1 MRNIAKEVHN
11 TDFRENQKHFFNYFM
26 EHENQ
31 NIIADAPTGIGK
43 SLIAIQ
49 IGINLERPGTVFIVT
64 PTKDLMKQYERDYGN
79 LEDVMLLAGKN
90 EYKCKA
96 NPELTAELC
105 THSLKSPCK
114 HNYSLTRDSCE
125 YSRKISTFMDYK
137 VVVTN
142 YHMMLALIKIR
153 PALPWGCPL
162 VIWDE
167 SHKFQDIIREM
178 TGIEYNHT
186 KACRIIDEELSKT
199 IYNFFNNIKT
209 PIEAIRFELLPY
221 EEKYNTKED
230 IYKKRWIERVETQ
243 LHYRIQYEYL
253 PAEEYEKM
261 NSNNERESC
270 IRVIP
275 VDYTSLSRTTFM
287 EAAPQHLMMSGTI
300 HYPQYTEKKRLE
312 LISKITGMNMDLI
325 YETPQKYRFEDSKIV
340 KKAPHN
346 LSIINY
352 RNSRDFKD
360 FKRSYGPLIKFLVE
374 EYRNVMIHFNARW
387 QCENMV
393 RALKES
399 GYKFPVYNFHEG
411 KNNTE
416 TKQFIKKRFVETGG
430 CIIGSSLH
438 EGIDFPGKE
447 LEVVIVGR
455 SPYVPLSEEDKYYP
469 GTKSRIPNK
478 IRKTW
483 NGLEQRG
490 VNGIEQEEYR
500 LKTLQQ
506 IGRLQRTSTDTGII
520 ILCNLWTIHKDI
532 LNDFEICYSIN

>member
-11 TDFRENQKHFFNYFM
+11 SVFRENQIHFFNFFI
-26 EHENQ
+26 EHKDH

-49 IGINLERPGTVFIVT
+49 IAINLKRPGTVFIVT
-64 PTKDLMKQYERDYGN
+64 PTKDLMKQYERDFGN
-79 LEDVMLLAGKN
+79 LEDVLSLAGKS
-90 EYKCKA
+90 EYKCLA
-96 NPELTAELC
+96 NTDHTAELC

-114 HNYSLTRDSCE
+114 HNYTSTKDSCE
-125 YSRKISTFMDYK
+125 YSRRINTFMDYK

-142 YHMMLALIKIR
+142 YHMMLALIRIR

-162 VIWDE
+162 IIWDE

-186 KACRIIDEELSKT
+186 LACRIIDEDLSET
-199 IYNFFNNIKT
+199 IYNFLMNVKT
-209 PIEAIRFELLPY
+209 PVEAIYTELDKYLDI
-221 EEKYNTKED
+221 YNTKED
-230 IYKKRWIERVETQ
+230 IYKKRWIERLISQ
-243 LHYRIQYEYL
+243 IHYRILYKYL
-253 PAEEYEKM
+253 PAEEYEKIISKY
-261 NSNNERESC
+261 NREKC

-300 HYPQYTEKKRLE
+300 HYPQYDERKRLE
-312 LISKITGMNMDLI
+312 LLGKITGMRMDHI
-325 YETPQKYRFEDSKIV
+325 YETPKKYRFNNSKII
-340 KKAPHN
+340 KKAPIN
-346 LSIINY
+346 LSNINY
-352 RNSRDFKD
+352 RNSHDYKD
-360 FKRSYGPLIKFLVE
+360 FKHIYGPLLNFLVKE
-374 EYRNVMIHFNARW
+374 NRNIMIHFNAKW

-393 RALKES
+393 RALKDTS
-399 GYKFPVYNFHEG
+399 YKFPVYNFHEG
-411 KNNTE
+411 SNNTE
-416 TKQFIKKRFVETGG
+416 TKQFIKKRFIETGG

-447 LEVVIVGR
+447 LEVVVIGR
-455 SPYVPLSEEDKYYP
+455 SPYVPRDEEDKYYP
-469 GTKSRIPNK
+469 GTKSRISNK

-490 VNGIEQEEYR
+490 VHGIEQEEYR

-506 IGRLQRTSTDTGII
+506 IGRLQRRTTDEGLI
-520 ILCNLWTIHKDI
+520 ILCNQWTIHKDI
-532 LNDFEICYSIN
+532 LKDFEICSNL

>member
-11 TDFRENQKHFFNYFM
+11 SDFRENQLHFFNYFK

-64 PTKDLMKQYERDYGN
+64 PTKDLMKQYERDYGS
-79 LEDVMLLAGKN
+79 LEDVMLLAGKS
-90 EYKCKA
+90 EYKCIA
-96 NPELTAELC
+96 RPDLTAELC
-105 THSLKSPCK
+105 THSFRSPCK
-114 HNYSLTRDSCE
+114 HNYSLTKDSCE
-125 YSRKISTFMDYK
+125 YSKKISTFMDYK

-153 PALPWGCPL
+153 PALQWGCPL
-162 VIWDE
+162 IIWDE

-178 TGIEYNHT
+178 TGIEYNHSR
-186 KACRIIDEELSKT
+186 ACRIIDEELSEI
-199 IYNFFNNIKT
+199 IYNFFNNVQT
-209 PIEAIRFELLPY
+209 PIEKIKTELIPY

-230 IYKKRWIERVETQ
+230 INKRRWIERLETQ
-243 LHYRIQYEYL
+243 LHYRIQYDYL
-253 PAEEYEKM
+253 PAEEYEKII
-261 NSNNERESC
+261 SKNERERC

-300 HYPQYTEKKRLE
+300 HYPQHKEIERLK
-312 LISKITGMNMDLI
+312 LIGLITGMEMDHI
-325 YETPQKYRFEDSKIV
+325 YETPKKYRFDDGKII

-352 RNSRDFKD
+352 RNSRDYND
-360 FKRSYGPLIKFLVE
+360 FKRVYGPLLRFLE
-374 EYRNVMIHFNARW
+374 KEYRNTMIHFNAKW

-393 RALKES
+393 RALKDS

-416 TKQFIKKRFVETGG
+416 TKQYIKKRFIETGG

-447 LEVVIVGR
+447 LEVVIIGR
-455 SPYVPLSEEDKYYP
+455 SPYVPRNEEDKYHP
-469 GTKSRIPNK
+469 STNRHIPNK

-490 VNGIEQEEYR
+490 VRGIEQEEYR

-506 IGRLQRTSTDTGII
+506 IGRLQRTSSDKGII
-520 ILCNLWTIHKDI
+520 ILCNQWTIHKDI
-532 LNDFEICYSIN
+532 LNDFELCYKI

>member
-11 TDFRENQKHFFNYFM
+11 SDFRENQLHFFNYFK

-64 PTKDLMKQYERDYGN
+64 PTKDLMKQYERDYGS
-79 LEDVMLLAGKN
+79 LKDVMLLAGKS
-90 EYKCKA
+90 EYKCISR
-96 NPELTAELC
+96 PDLTAELC
-105 THSLKSPCK
+105 THSLRSPCK
-114 HNYSLTRDSCE
+114 HNYSLTKDACE
-125 YSRKISTFMDYK
+125 YSKRISTFMDYK

-153 PALPWGCPL
+153 PALQWGCPL
-162 VIWDE
+162 IIWDE

-178 TGIEYNHT
+178 TGIEYNHSR
-186 KACRIIDEELSKT
+186 ACRIIDEELSEI
-199 IYNFFNNIKT
+199 IYNFFNNVQT
-209 PIEAIRFELLPY
+209 PIEEIKTELIPY

-230 IYKKRWIERVETQ
+230 INKRRWIERLETQ
-243 LHYRIQYEYL
+243 LHYRIQYDYL
-253 PAEEYEKM
+253 PAEKYEKII
-261 NSNNERESC
+261 SKDERERC

-275 VDYTSLSRTTFM
+275 VDYTSLSRSTFM

-300 HYPQYTEKKRLE
+300 HFPQHNEIERLK
-312 LISKITGMNMDLI
+312 LIGLITGMEMDHI
-325 YETPQKYRFEDSKIV
+325 YETPKKYRFDDRNII

-346 LSIINY
+346 LSMINY
-352 RNSRDFKD
+352 RNSRDYND
-360 FKRSYGPLIKFLVE
+360 FKQAYGPLLRFLE
-374 EYRNVMIHFNARW
+374 KEYRITMIHFNAKW

-393 RALKES
+393 HALKDS

-411 KNNTE
+411 RNNTE
-416 TKQFIKKRFVETGG
+416 TKQHIKKRFIETGG

-447 LEVVIVGR
+447 LEVVIIGR
-455 SPYVPLSEEDKYYP
+455 SPYVPRNEEDKYHP
-469 GTKSRIPNK
+469 STNRHIPNK

-490 VNGIEQEEYR
+490 VRGIEQEEYR

-506 IGRLQRTSTDTGII
+506 IGRLQRTSSDMGII
-520 ILCNLWTIHKDI
+520 ILCNQWTIHKDI
-532 LNDFEICYSIN
+532 LNDFELSNKI